1 MAKFVFWKSRPHLMA
16 RYYFDMRE
24 GDQIAP
30 DEEGMELRTMEAV
43 QEEAARTLADMAR
56 DAIRGRSDGR
66 DTRCRLRSETRPGR
80 SCR

>member
-1 MAKFVFWKSRPHLMA
+1 MA

-30 DEEGMELRTMEAV
+30 DEEGMELRTMEACKRKRPAHWPTW
-43 QEEAARTLADMAR
+43 QEMPSEAAPTD
-56 DAIRGRSDGR
+56 R

-80 SCR
+80 

>member
-1 MAKFVFWKSRPHLMA
+1 MA

-56 DAIRGRSDGR
+56 DAIRGRSNG
-66 DTRCRLRSETRPGR
+66 
-80 SCR
+80 